1 MRRGAV
7 FFLSFSAAVFAGVYF
22 LPAGLWLWLGL
33 TALLPA
39 GWCLWKKR
47 RRGALIALGV
57 AAALVWCAAYRLA
70 VFAPGERL
78 DGRRVQVTV
87 LASELAAQNE
97 YGRTLPC
104 YILNENLPV
113 RAVVYGGETL
123 DAVRPGDTLTLTAD
137 CAAQT
142 YLDQSQVSSPAS
154 RGIFV
159 TLRAR
164 GEVHI
169 DPAQRLP
176 WWSLPRYWGQRLAG
190 SVAAAFPGDVSGF
203 LAAMV
208 AGERGGVSDSDY
220 TALTRSGI
228 AHLIAVSGMHVC
240 FLVGLLSLLTG
251 ADPRRRAAVCL
262 PVVALFALAVGG
274 GASVLRA
281 AVIWA
286 FALLAPA
293 LERETDPWSSLSA
306 ALCFLLLLN
315 PLSAGNVGLQLSFAA
330 VAGITVVTPAVSKPL
345 QKLRLPPAKDG
356 AWWNRLPRQG
366 VNRLLALLTGA
377 VASTL
382 GALVFTVPISAYY
395 FGTLSLAAPLTNV
408 LVLPIGAVVF
418 ALGLV
423 TGLVGLVAPGVA
435 SSMGTVLA
443 WPTRYILAVAR
454 GISAFPYSAVT
465 LTGVYYPA
473 FLLFAYALL
482 LMAALWRGQ
491 RRRWWIFTACG
502 LVMLGASILF
512 TRLTFH
518 SGDLTVTALDVGQ
531 GQSVLLHS
539 AGETA
544 MIDCGGSEDVDPGGV
559 AANHLLERGVKRL
572 DRLILTHYHDDH
584 TNGLATL
591 FDRLDIGEVVL
602 PQMEHDLDRQTWILE
617 LAAAEN
623 ATVTWIE
630 GDETT
635 TLGEATLR
643 IFAPLGSGEA
653 NEEGLSVLASAG
665 DFNVLV
671 TGDMGSTVEERLVK
685 YHDLPRCEVLV
696 AGHHGSAG
704 SSGETLLNAIR
715 PRAVL
720 ISVGENTY
728 GHPSPATLDRFA
740 DMGADVYRTDLSGT
754 LTVTATSTSEGG
766 WTPWQSHPKATAR

>member
-1 MRRGAV
+1 MRRGAA
-7 FFLSFSAAVFAGVYF
+7 FFLSFSAAVFAAVYF
-22 LPAGLWLWLGL
+22 LPAPLWRWLGL
-33 TALLPA
+33 AAVLPA
-39 GWCLWKKR
+39 GWCHWKKR
-47 RRGALIALGV
+47 RRGVLVALGI
-57 AAALVWCAAYRLA
+57 AAALVWCAAYRLV
-70 VFAPGERL
+70 VFTPGERL

-87 LASELAAQNE
+87 LSTELASQNE
-97 YGRTLPC
+97 YGYSLPC
-104 YILNENLPV
+104 YILNEDLPV
-113 RAVVYGGETL
+113 RAVVYGDETL
-123 DAVRPGDTLTLTAD
+123 ATVKPGDTLILTAD
-137 CAAQT
+137 CTAQT
-142 YLDQSQVSSPAS
+142 YLDQSQVTSPAS

-159 TLRAR
+159 TLRSR

-169 DPAQRLP
+169 DPADRLP
-176 WWSLPRYWGQRLAG
+176 WWSLPRHWGQRLAD
-190 SVAAAFPGDVSGF
+190 SVAAAFPEDVSGF

-228 AHLIAVSGMHVC
+228 AHLMAVSGMHVS

-251 ADPRRRAAVCL
+251 ADSRRRAAVCI

-286 FALLAPA
+286 FALLAPV
-293 LERETDPWSSLSA
+293 LGRETDTWSSLSA
-306 ALCFLLLLN
+306 ALCLLLLLN
-315 PLSAGNVGLQLSFAA
+315 PLSAGSVGLQLSFAA
-330 VAGITVVTPAVSKPL
+330 VAGITLVTPAVSKPL
-345 QKLRLPPAKDG
+345 QKLRLSVPKDTV
-356 AWWNRLPRQG
+356 WWKRLPLRG
-366 VNRLLALLTGA
+366 VDRLLALLTGT

-408 LVLPIGAVVF
+408 LVLPITAVVF

-423 TGLVGLVAPGVA
+423 TGLVGVVAPGVA

-443 WPTRYILAVAR
+443 WPVRYILTVAR

-473 FLLFAYALL
+473 FLLFAYGLL
-482 LMAALWRGQ
+482 LMAVLWRGQ
-491 RRRWWIFTACG
+491 RRRWWLFAACG

-531 GQSVLLHS
+531 GQSILLHS

-544 MIDCGGSEDVDPGGV
+544 MIDCGGSEDADPGDV
-559 AANHLLERGVKRL
+559 AADHILDRGVKRL
-572 DRLILTHYHDDH
+572 DTLILTHYHDDH
-584 TNGLATL
+584 TNGLAVL

-617 LAAAEN
+617 LAAEEN
-623 ATVTWIE
+623 AAVTWIE
-630 GDETT
+630 RDVTA
-635 TLGEATLR
+635 TLGEATLH

-665 DFNVLV
+665 DFDVLV
-671 TGDMGSTVEERLVK
+671 TGDMGRTVEERLVK

-715 PRAVL
+715 PQTVL

-728 GHPSPATLDRFA
+728 GHPHASTLDRFA
-740 DMGADVYRTDLSGT
+740 KMGADIYRTDLSGS

-766 WTPWQSHPKATAR
+766 